1 MQRRTLPRRARR
13 GRRGDSSCGGFQA
26 LQLRRALYRPR
37 RLRRGLGGSAETAE
51 DLDAAIAGCERVRD
65 HVASLRRQLRLREEL
80 EILRRDNDRLKRIR
94 EAKIEELREEL
105 EQLRRDNDRLKRTKK
120 RKTSNVTGA
129 VSGGDVEMSEAPS
142 PGT

>member
-1 MQRRTLPRRARR
+1 MLSIKF
-13 GRRGDSSCGGFQA
+13 GRSIENGM
-26 LQLRRALYRPR
+26 P
-37 RLRRGLGGSAETAE
+37 
-51 DLDAAIAGCERVRD
+51 IAGCERVRD

-80 EILRRDNDRLKRIR
+80 EILRQDNDRLKRIR

-120 RKTSNVTGA
+120 RKVTSEVTGA
-129 VSGGDVEMSEAPS
+129 ASGGDVEMSEAPS

>member
-1 MQRRTLPRRARR
+1 M
-13 GRRGDSSCGGFQA
+13 
-26 LQLRRALYRPR
+26 
-37 RLRRGLGGSAETAE
+37 
-51 DLDAAIAGCERVRD
+51 RD

-94 EAKIEELREEL
+94 EAKIEGLREEL